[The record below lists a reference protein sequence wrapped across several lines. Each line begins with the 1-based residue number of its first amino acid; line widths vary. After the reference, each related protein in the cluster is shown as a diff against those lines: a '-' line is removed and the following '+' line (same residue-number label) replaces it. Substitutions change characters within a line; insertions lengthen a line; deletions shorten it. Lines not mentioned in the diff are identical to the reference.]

1 MLARTDRRRLCGIS
15 AGSAHLLKYTD
26 AVRTALNIGHG
37 SDVGRVRSLNEDFHR
52 VWEYPFRDG
61 RLLLFGVADGMGGA
75 AAGEYASRKAIQV
88 LDECFQ
94 RYVAD
99 VAEGKPVIGLERLVE
114 RCVRLANVRL
124 HRKAAEVPSRAGMGS
139 TLTFF
144 ALQGPRAYLA
154 HVGDSRA
161 WLVRG
166 ESITQLTRDHTWVE
180 EQMSLGLL
188 EPEAARDHEWRNLLT
203 RVLGTHPEVEVDVQV
218 VEVLSGDVLLVST
231 DGLHG
236 LVEADEILAEI
247 RTARSAQ
254 SSVEFLISRARER
267 GGPDNITLVI
277 VEVP

>member
-1 MLARTDRRRLCGIS
+1 MRV
-15 AGSAHLLKYTD
+15 AH
-26 AVRTALNIGHG
+26 NIGHG
-37 SDVGRVRSLNEDFHR
+37 SDVGLVRSLNEDFHR

-75 AAGEYASRKAIQV
+75 AAGEYASRRAIQV
-88 LDECFQ
+88 LDEAFQ
-94 RYVAD
+94 RYVRD

-114 RCVRLANVRL
+114 RCVKLANVRL
-124 HRKAAEVPSRAGMGS
+124 HKESVEHPARAGMGS

-144 ALQGPRAYLA
+144 ALHGQRAYLA
-154 HVGDSRA
+154 HVGDSRG

-166 ESITQLTRDHTWVE
+166 ESIKQLTRDHTWVE

-188 EPEAARDHEWRNLLT
+188 EPEQADQHEWRHLLT
-203 RVLGTHPEVEVDVQV
+203 RVLGTGPEVEVDVQV
-218 VEVLSGDVLLVST
+218 LDVASGDMLLVST

-236 LVEADEILAEI
+236 LLEPEEILAEL
-247 RTARSAQ
+247 RGARSAQ
-254 SSVEFLISRARER
+254 SSVEYLISRAREL

>member
-1 MLARTDRRRLCGIS
+1 MRA
-15 AGSAHLLKYTD
+15 
-26 AVRTALNIGHG
+26 ALNIGHG
-37 SDVGRVRSLNEDFHR
+37 SDVGRVRSFNEDFHR

-99 VAEGKPVIGLERLVE
+99 VAAGKPVIGLERLVE
-114 RCVRLANVRL
+114 RCVKLANVRL

-166 ESITQLTRDHTWVE
+166 ETITQLTRDHTWIE
-180 EQMSLGLL
+180 EQMGLGLL
-188 EPEAARDHEWRNLLT
+188 EPEAAREHEWRNLLT
-203 RVLGTHPEVEVDVQV
+203 RVLGTQPDVEVDVQV
-218 VEVLSGDVLLVST
+218 VDVLKGDVLVVST

-236 LVEADEILAEI
+236 LVEPDEILAEI
-247 RTARSAQ
+247 RSARSAQ
-254 SSVEFLISRARER
+254 SSTEFLISRARER